1 MPKGVWKDRDPAKR
15 SEAAKKAAAS
25 RGRRAKTGV
34 VVCRPRGMAPLSDAD
49 AAAFRAIGERVMA
62 KAKARAGFK
71 PETPGAVAERIDV
84 VLDAV
89 EGRR

>member
-25 RGRRAKTGV
+25 RGRRAKAGV
-34 VVCRPRGMAPLSDAD
+34 QLKRPRGMAPLSDAD
-49 AAAFRAIGERVMA
+49 AARFRAIGARVLA
-62 KAKARAGFK
+62 ATSRDA
-71 PETPGAVAERIDV
+71 PELETPGAVRDRIDA

-89 EGRR
+89 EHV